1 MRFFAFARVIMS
13 SSRSALILSCWGE
26 GTSSGQKVDSSP
38 NHHQKAAERDLFIEA
53 NAQLRTTEFY
63 ILFFCLVEMQL
74 VRQDNGGT
82 AEQRILFL
90 IQSVRCA
97 SSTLDGRFAV
107 MESPLQMSPCSLRTK
122 RPPVETGLT
131 KDVCIKCR

>member
-1 MRFFAFARVIMS
+1 MS

-38 NHHQKAAERDLFIEA
+38 NHHQKTAEADPFIEA
-53 NAQLRTTEFY
+53 NAELRTTEFY

-82 AEQRILFL
+82 AEQSVHFS

-97 SSTLDGRFAV
+97 SSTLEGRFAV
-107 MESPLQMSPCSLRTK
+107 MESPLQMAPCPLRT
-122 RPPVETGLT
+122 
-131 KDVCIKCR
+131 